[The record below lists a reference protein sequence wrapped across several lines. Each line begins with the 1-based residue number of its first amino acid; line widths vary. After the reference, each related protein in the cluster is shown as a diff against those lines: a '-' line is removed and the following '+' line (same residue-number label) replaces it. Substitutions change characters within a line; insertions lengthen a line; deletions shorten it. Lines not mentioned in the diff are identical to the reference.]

1 MGEAAALRIEVPKLE
16 ELIFIASSMHASIVN
31 LDEERK
37 LAFVFLVPI
46 ASLTP
51 IIYYC
56 ELDRLPEGRYAH
68 FNRITGKIR
77 FSNELSTEPNEVSI
91 LLARVKSQKLIP

>member
-1 MGEAAALRIEVPKLE
+1 MSEVVPLRIEVPRLE

-31 LDEERK
+31 LDEEK
-37 LAFVFLVPI
+37 KVAFVFLIPI

-51 IIYYC
+51 IVYYC
-56 ELDRLPEGRYAH
+56 ELDEAPDGRYAH

-91 LLARVKSQKLIP
+91 LLARVKSQKLIT

>member
-1 MGEAAALRIEVPKLE
+1 MNETAALRIEVPKLE

-37 LAFVFLVPI
+37 IAFVFLVPI

-56 ELDRLPEGRYAH
+56 KLDEIPDGRYAH

-77 FSNELSTEPNEVSI
+77 FSDKLSTEPNEVSI
-91 LLARVKSQKLIP
+91 LLARVRSQKLIP

>member
-1 MGEAAALRIEVPKLE
+1 MSEAAALRIEVPKLE
-16 ELIFIASSMHASIVN
+16 ELIFIASSIHASIVN
-31 LDEERK
+31 LDEERR

-56 ELDRLPEGRYAH
+56 KLDKLPDGRYAH